1 MSSYQT
7 YTALRVTTGTA
18 RSVKDTP
25 GALASVNINKPIQG
39 VITVLDGATTIA
51 TLASGT
57 GAPIG
62 PQLLGPTAFGSLKVS
77 MTASTEDIT
86 FIYQ

>member
-7 YTALRVTTGTA
+7 YVPLRVTTATA
-18 RSVKDTP
+18 RAVKDTP
-25 GALASVNINKPIQG
+25 GVLASVNINKPIQG
-39 VITVLDGATTIA
+39 VITILDGSTTVA

-57 GAPIG
+57 GSPIG
-62 PQLLGPTAFGSLKVS
+62 PQLLGPTSFGSLKVT

-86 FIYQ
+86 FLYQ